1 MDIGGLLAIII
12 TVILLTTG
20 VPILATFALGSLAFI
35 LLEKLPALPIGQIPF
50 SGADKFPFLAIPLF
64 VLTGELISKSGIAKQ
79 LVDLSYAIIGWL
91 RGGLGM
97 ATLGACGFFA
107 AISGSNSATAAA
119 MGSIMMQPLEKVGYQ
134 KSHAGALIA
143 SGACMGI
150 IIPPSICFIVY
161 GAIASVSV
169 GALFI
174 GGIIPGILMIICM
187 CIANYFLCKKLKA
200 DPPLIKFSFKNLLK
214 ATWEAKY
221 GLIAPLIILGS
232 IYTGVATP
240 TESAAVAVLY
250 CFIVGM
256 LFGKLKLQDIPK
268 LLLNSAIVCG
278 IVVPIIAIATLFGQM
293 LSLLRI
299 PDWFVGTVLSISSD
313 KFVLL
318 LLMAIILLIA
328 GCVMET
334 TPNMLI
340 LTPLLTP
347 IVAKLGIDPVHWG
360 VCFMT
365 TLTVGFVTPPVGLN
379 LYVISSMTGVSI
391 IDLSRRAVPYIV
403 AMGVA
408 LIFIY
413 AFPQLT
419 LFLVQF
425 MR

>member
-1 MDIGGLLAIII
+1 MDFGGFLALML
-12 TVILLTTG
+12 TVILLVAG
-20 VPILATFALGSLAFI
+20 VPIVVTFALGSLAFI
-35 LLEKLPALPIGQIPF
+35 ALANLPALPIGQIPF

-64 VLTGELISKSGIAKQ
+64 VLTGDLVSKSGIAKQ

-119 MGSIMMQPLEKVGYQ
+119 IGSIMMKPLENVGYQ

-174 GGIIPGILMIICM
+174 GGIIPGILMIIAM
-187 CIANYFLCKKLKA
+187 CIANYFLCKKLDT

-214 ATWEAKY
+214 AVWEAKY
-221 GLIAPLIILGS
+221 GLMAPLIILGY

-256 LFGKLKLQDIPK
+256 LTGRLKITDMPRLF
-268 LLLNSAIVCG
+268 LNSALVCG
-278 IVVPIIAIATLFGQM
+278 IVV
-293 LSLLRI
+293 
-299 PDWFVGTVLSISSD
+299 
-313 KFVLL
+313 
-318 LLMAIILLIA
+318 
-328 GCVMET
+328 
-334 TPNMLI
+334 
-340 LTPLLTP
+340 
-347 IVAKLGIDPVHWG
+347 
-360 VCFMT
+360 
-365 TLTVGFVTPPVGLN
+365 
-379 LYVISSMTGVSI
+379 
-391 IDLSRRAVPYIV
+391 
-403 AMGVA
+403 
-408 LIFIY
+408 
-413 AFPQLT
+413 
-419 LFLVQF
+419 
-425 MR
+425 